1 MSLDSLESCG
11 NKQSSGS
18 PKGMQQRRQ
27 FHEKSGSYKSKSFHM
42 GGSTVMKNPLCALC
56 GRSHWLA
63 YCETFRDKSVEQRK
77 EFVLS
82 KNLCFNCFG
91 QHVLR
96 NCISKKSCQVC
107 HKKHHTFLHEPST
120 NSESSKNCVKNQ
132 STSSFPVFTEESI
145 ERKLTNVIDSKP
157 ETVLLSTA
165 WVKVQGPH
173 GNVVLA
179 RALLDQCAQS
189 SFITESLCQRLRLDK
204 KSASVVV
211 SGLGNSLHMKCKGSV
226 SVIIKPRF
234 MSTFSCHTEA
244 LVVPKVTLYKPSLLT
259 RDNWP
264 HLKELELADPKHYQ
278 AGQIDLLLGAA
289 VHARVVEGRVVKGE
303 ANHPI
308 AMATALG
315 WILSGE
321 TNAVLPHTSAVFTIQ
336 QDDGEMPLDS
346 LLQRFW
352 LQEDMPTKD
361 SFLTPDEQ
369 MCEEHFESTHSRTSE
384 GRYIVR
390 LPVNQ
395 ERLRNLG
402 NSYHPSIKM
411 LASIESKFK
420 RDENFQKAY
429 CEFIQEYLDLGHMQ
443 PINEIDVDLSKYVF
457 LPHHGVFKESSTTTR
472 LRTVFNGSFK
482 TNEGWSL
489 NDCLYVGPNLLPEI
503 PSLVTSWRKYRY
515 AFTSDIKMMYR
526 QIIVHEEDRHLQ
538 AIVWRFDPLHK
549 IKIYLLS
556 TLTYGLKCSPFI
568 AIRVLQQLAKD
579 EAVNFPLGSTVLEK
593 ETYMD
598 DVLSGDHE
606 IHTALAKQKDVIN
619 LCMVGG
625 FSLRKWHSNS
635 STLLQWL
642 PQELLASEPESLFA
656 NDSIFAVLG
665 LNWQPSEDCF
675 NFNVKIDQKVEQ
687 WTKRLVLSK
696 VAKLF
701 DPLGWIAPVI
711 IWPKTVFNRRTNEQS
726 KIPIVLSIN
735 TATIK
740 ASGFN
745 IFQKYSNLKT
755 TVHVMAYVIRFL
767 QAKKLVHPIFSA
779 SWFNVELMNAD
790 VILNPSEIIRA
801 RLLLVY
807 IAQRQSFSKEIS
819 ILEKNEI
826 IPKTSVLIRL
836 TPFIDQKLLKVGGR
850 LKHSLLSED
859 EKHPLIIPSDHPLT
873 RLIIE
878 DCHKRTLHGG
888 VQLTLTTLRTQYW
901 VLKGRQKIKEIIHK
915 CVVCQRYRKSTSYQ
929 IMGNL
934 PQYRTMPNRPFS
946 KSGVDYAGPVSIK
959 TSPGKCRS
967 SYKGFI
973 CVFVCLSTR
982 AVHLEAVSNYT
993 SEAFIAAFRRFV
1005 GRRGHCSLLLSDKG
1019 TNFVGADRE
1028 LKELFQRSSN
1038 FTRTLAEALASNG
1051 TEWRFN
1057 PPTAPHFGGIWEA
1070 AVKSTKHHLRRVI
1083 GETKLTFEELSTLL
1097 CQVEACLNSR
1107 PLVPLSDDPNDIQAL
1122 TPAHFLIQSSSYLI
1136 PEPALIEENIPT
1148 LKRWQMVQQM
1158 LQHYWRRWSR
1168 EYLQS
1173 LQQRQKWATS
1183 TPNIKAGDLVIA
1195 CNDNTPPARWQLA
1208 RVIKVHPGD
1217 DGYVRVV
1224 TIQTANSVLKRPV
1237 NNLIILK

>member
-1 MSLDSLESCG
+1 MEGFYEKQKTYLRKINNSFINFKKEGATKMNRGSYNAEEVYLQRKGEFEEFLINLVSASSKSERNGENKTSHSEGDHLVRLPVPELPKFSGDFRNWETFRDLLKSMIIDRKDISQVAKLQYLLSCLSGEAADLVRTIPITEENFTLAWQSLQNYYENNRRITSAHLAALFDLKSMQNESASELRRIYAGTVNPLLSLEALRRPVCHWDDLIVFITERRLDPQTRRDWEIKLENSTAPPTYEMLKNFLKTKIMSLDSLESCG

-211 SGLGNSLHMKCKGSV
+211 SGLGNSHHMKCKGSV
-226 SVIIKPRF
+226 SVLIKPRF

-264 HLKELELADPKHYQ
+264 HLKELELADPKYFQ

-336 QDDGEMPLDS
+336 QDD
-346 LLQRFW
+346 
-352 LQEDMPTKD
+352 
-361 SFLTPDEQ
+361 
-369 MCEEHFESTHSRTSE
+369 
-384 GRYIVR
+384 
-390 LPVNQ
+390 
-395 ERLRNLG
+395 
-402 NSYHPSIKM
+402 
-411 LASIESKFK
+411 
-420 RDENFQKAY
+420 
-429 CEFIQEYLDLGHMQ
+429 
-443 PINEIDVDLSKYVF
+443 
-457 LPHHGVFKESSTTTR
+457 
-472 LRTVFNGSFK
+472 
-482 TNEGWSL
+482 
-489 NDCLYVGPNLLPEI
+489 
-503 PSLVTSWRKYRY
+503 
-515 AFTSDIKMMYR
+515 
-526 QIIVHEEDRHLQ
+526 
-538 AIVWRFDPLHK
+538 
-549 IKIYLLS
+549 
-556 TLTYGLKCSPFI
+556 
-568 AIRVLQQLAKD
+568 
-579 EAVNFPLGSTVLEK
+579 
-593 ETYMD
+593 
-598 DVLSGDHE
+598 HE

-625 FSLRKWHSNS
+625 FSLCKWHSNS

-656 NDSIFAVLG
+656 NDSIFAILG
-665 LNWQPSEDCF
+665 L
-675 NFNVKIDQKVEQ
+675 
-687 WTKRLVLSK
+687 
-696 VAKLF
+696 
-701 DPLGWIAPVI
+701 
-711 IWPKTVFNRRTNEQS
+711 IWQS
-726 KIPIVLSIN
+726 K
-735 TATIK
+735 
-740 ASGFN
+740 
-745 IFQKYSNLKT
+745 
-755 TVHVMAYVIRFL
+755 
-767 QAKKLVHPIFSA
+767 
-779 SWFNVELMNAD
+779 
-790 VILNPSEIIRA
+790 
-801 RLLLVY
+801 
-807 IAQRQSFSKEIS
+807 
-819 ILEKNEI
+819 
-826 IPKTSVLIRL
+826 
-836 TPFIDQKLLKVGGR
+836 
-850 LKHSLLSED
+850 
-859 EKHPLIIPSDHPLT
+859 
-873 RLIIE
+873 
-878 DCHKRTLHGG
+878 
-888 VQLTLTTLRTQYW
+888 
-901 VLKGRQKIKEIIHK
+901 
-915 CVVCQRYRKSTSYQ
+915 
-929 IMGNL
+929 
-934 PQYRTMPNRPFS
+934 
-946 KSGVDYAGPVSIK
+946 
-959 TSPGKCRS
+959 
-967 SYKGFI
+967 
-973 CVFVCLSTR
+973 
-982 AVHLEAVSNYT
+982 
-993 SEAFIAAFRRFV
+993 
-1005 GRRGHCSLLLSDKG
+1005 
-1019 TNFVGADRE
+1019 
-1028 LKELFQRSSN
+1028 
-1038 FTRTLAEALASNG
+1038 
-1051 TEWRFN
+1051 
-1057 PPTAPHFGGIWEA
+1057 
-1070 AVKSTKHHLRRVI
+1070 
-1083 GETKLTFEELSTLL
+1083 
-1097 CQVEACLNSR
+1097 
-1107 PLVPLSDDPNDIQAL
+1107 
-1122 TPAHFLIQSSSYLI
+1122 
-1136 PEPALIEENIPT
+1136 PALIEENIPT

-1208 RVIKVHPGD
+1208 RQRSLGASAEEWYGVGRERRGWLREEFAVKTRWRQGKNVGLERRMHTQQRAQSISILIWSSTNPLTPYSDGKPPKFPFHHEANPVPDHSSQMPLHSSLPASPSYSSMQERTGQRKRVGSPSPGP
-1217 DGYVRVV
+1217 
-1224 TIQTANSVLKRPV
+1224 TASGISQYPQLS
-1237 NNLIILK
+1237 LDSAST

>member
-1 MSLDSLESCG
+1 MIIDRKDISQVAKLQYLLSCLSGEAADLVRTIPITEENFTLAWQSLQNYYENNRRITSAHLAALFDLKSMQNESASELRRIYAGTVNPLLSLEALRRPVCHWDDLIVFITERRLDPQTRRDWEIKLENSTAPPTNEMLKNFLKTKIMSLDSLESCG

-96 NCISKKSCQVC
+96 NCISKKRCQVC
-107 HKKHHTFLHEPST
+107 HKKHHTFLHGPST

-145 ERKLTNVIDSKP
+145 ERKLTNAIDSKP

-165 WVKVQGPH
+165 WVKVLGPH
-173 GNVVLA
+173 GNVVSA

-264 HLKELELADPKHYQ
+264 HLKELELADPKYFQ

-321 TNAVLPHTSAVFTIQ
+321 TNAVLPYTSAVFTIQ
-336 QDDGEMPLDS
+336 
-346 LLQRFW
+346 
-352 LQEDMPTKD
+352 
-361 SFLTPDEQ
+361 
-369 MCEEHFESTHSRTSE
+369 
-384 GRYIVR
+384 
-390 LPVNQ
+390 
-395 ERLRNLG
+395 
-402 NSYHPSIKM
+402 
-411 LASIESKFK
+411 
-420 RDENFQKAY
+420 
-429 CEFIQEYLDLGHMQ
+429 
-443 PINEIDVDLSKYVF
+443 ID
-457 LPHHGVFKESSTTTR
+457 
-472 LRTVFNGSFK
+472 
-482 TNEGWSL
+482 
-489 NDCLYVGPNLLPEI
+489 
-503 PSLVTSWRKYRY
+503 
-515 AFTSDIKMMYR
+515 
-526 QIIVHEEDRHLQ
+526 
-538 AIVWRFDPLHK
+538 
-549 IKIYLLS
+549 
-556 TLTYGLKCSPFI
+556 
-568 AIRVLQQLAKD
+568 
-579 EAVNFPLGSTVLEK
+579 
-593 ETYMD
+593 
-598 DVLSGDHE
+598 DHE
-606 IHTALAKQKDVIN
+606 IHTALAKQKYVIN

-711 IWPKTVFNRRTNEQS
+711 ITAKIFLQKLWLLKIDWDEPLPRTEAEQWETFYSDLPQISSIKLPRWSGPDWLSKCDQLWPKTVFNRRTNEQS
-726 KIPIVLSIN
+726 KVPIVLSTN

-745 IFQKYSNLKT
+745 IFQK
-755 TVHVMAYVIRFL
+755 
-767 QAKKLVHPIFSA
+767 
-779 SWFNVELMNAD
+779 
-790 VILNPSEIIRA
+790 
-801 RLLLVY
+801 
-807 IAQRQSFSKEIS
+807 
-819 ILEKNEI
+819 
-826 IPKTSVLIRL
+826 
-836 TPFIDQKLLKVGGR
+836 
-850 LKHSLLSED
+850 
-859 EKHPLIIPSDHPLT
+859 
-873 RLIIE
+873 
-878 DCHKRTLHGG
+878 
-888 VQLTLTTLRTQYW
+888 
-901 VLKGRQKIKEIIHK
+901 
-915 CVVCQRYRKSTSYQ
+915 
-929 IMGNL
+929 
-934 PQYRTMPNRPFS
+934 TMPNRPFS
-946 KSGVDYAGPVSIK
+946 KSGVDYAGPVNIK

-993 SEAFIAAFRRFV
+993 SEAFIAAFRRFF

-1057 PPTAPHFGGIWEA
+1057 PPTAPHFDGIWEA

-1107 PLVPLSDDPNDIQAL
+1107 TLVPLSDDPNEIQAL

-1136 PEPALIEENIPT
+1136 PESA
-1148 LKRWQMVQQM
+1148 
-1158 LQHYWRRWSR
+1158 
-1168 EYLQS
+1168 
-1173 LQQRQKWATS
+1173 
-1183 TPNIKAGDLVIA
+1183 
-1195 CNDNTPPARWQLA
+1195 
-1208 RVIKVHPGD
+1208 
-1217 DGYVRVV
+1217 
-1224 TIQTANSVLKRPV
+1224 
-1237 NNLIILK
+1237 

>member
-1 MSLDSLESCG
+1 MEGFYEKQKTYLRKINNSFINFKKEGATKMNRGSYNAEEVYLQRKGEFEEFLINLVSASSKSERNGENKTSHSEGDHLVRLPVPELPKFSGDFRNWETFRDLLKSMIIDRKDISQVAKLQYLLSCLSGEAADLVRTIPITEENFTLAWQSLQNYYENNRRITSAHLAALFDLKSMQNESVSELRRIYAGTVNPLLSLEALRRPVCHWDDLIVFITERRLDPQTRRDWEIKLENSTAPPTYEMLKNFLKTKIMSLDSLESCG

-56 GRSHWLA
+56 GRNHWLA

-211 SGLGNSLHMKCKGSV
+211 SGLGNSHHMKCKGSV

-264 HLKELELADPKHYQ
+264 HLKELELADPKYYQ
-278 AGQIDLLLGAA
+278 AEQIDLLLGAA

-336 QDDGEMPLDS
+336 QDD
-346 LLQRFW
+346 
-352 LQEDMPTKD
+352 
-361 SFLTPDEQ
+361 
-369 MCEEHFESTHSRTSE
+369 
-384 GRYIVR
+384 
-390 LPVNQ
+390 
-395 ERLRNLG
+395 
-402 NSYHPSIKM
+402 
-411 LASIESKFK
+411 
-420 RDENFQKAY
+420 
-429 CEFIQEYLDLGHMQ
+429 
-443 PINEIDVDLSKYVF
+443 
-457 LPHHGVFKESSTTTR
+457 
-472 LRTVFNGSFK
+472 
-482 TNEGWSL
+482 
-489 NDCLYVGPNLLPEI
+489 
-503 PSLVTSWRKYRY
+503 
-515 AFTSDIKMMYR
+515 
-526 QIIVHEEDRHLQ
+526 
-538 AIVWRFDPLHK
+538 
-549 IKIYLLS
+549 
-556 TLTYGLKCSPFI
+556 
-568 AIRVLQQLAKD
+568 
-579 EAVNFPLGSTVLEK
+579 
-593 ETYMD
+593 
-598 DVLSGDHE
+598 HE
-606 IHTALAKQKDVIN
+606 IHTALAKQKDVIK

-642 PQELLASEPESLFA
+642 PQELLANEPESLFA
-656 NDSIFAVLG
+656 NESIFAVLG

-675 NFNVKIDQKVEQ
+675 NFNAKIDQKVEQ

-726 KIPIVLSIN
+726 KIPIVLSTN
-735 TATIK
+735 NATIK

-745 IFQKYSNLKT
+745 IFQKYTNLKT

-790 VILNPSEIIRA
+790 VILNPSEVIRA

-826 IPKTSVLIRL
+826 IPKNSVLIRL

-901 VLKGRQKIKEIIHK
+901 VLKGLQKIKEIIHK

>member
-1 MSLDSLESCG
+1 
-11 NKQSSGS
+11 
-18 PKGMQQRRQ
+18 
-27 FHEKSGSYKSKSFHM
+27 
-42 GGSTVMKNPLCALC
+42 
-56 GRSHWLA
+56 
-63 YCETFRDKSVEQRK
+63 
-77 EFVLS
+77 
-82 KNLCFNCFG
+82 
-91 QHVLR
+91 
-96 NCISKKSCQVC
+96 
-107 HKKHHTFLHEPST
+107 
-120 NSESSKNCVKNQ
+120 
-132 STSSFPVFTEESI
+132 
-145 ERKLTNVIDSKP
+145 
-157 ETVLLSTA
+157 
-165 WVKVQGPH
+165 
-173 GNVVLA
+173 
-179 RALLDQCAQS
+179 
-189 SFITESLCQRLRLDK
+189 
-204 KSASVVV
+204 
-211 SGLGNSLHMKCKGSV
+211 
-226 SVIIKPRF
+226 
-234 MSTFSCHTEA
+234 
-244 LVVPKVTLYKPSLLT
+244 
-259 RDNWP
+259 
-264 HLKELELADPKHYQ
+264 
-278 AGQIDLLLGAA
+278 
-289 VHARVVEGRVVKGE
+289 
-303 ANHPI
+303 
-308 AMATALG
+308 MATALG

-321 TNAVLPHTSAVFTIQ
+321 TNAVLPHNSAVFTIQ
-336 QDDGEMPLDS
+336 QD
-346 LLQRFW
+346 
-352 LQEDMPTKD
+352 
-361 SFLTPDEQ
+361 
-369 MCEEHFESTHSRTSE
+369 
-384 GRYIVR
+384 
-390 LPVNQ
+390 
-395 ERLRNLG
+395 
-402 NSYHPSIKM
+402 
-411 LASIESKFK
+411 
-420 RDENFQKAY
+420 
-429 CEFIQEYLDLGHMQ
+429 
-443 PINEIDVDLSKYVF
+443 
-457 LPHHGVFKESSTTTR
+457 
-472 LRTVFNGSFK
+472 
-482 TNEGWSL
+482 
-489 NDCLYVGPNLLPEI
+489 
-503 PSLVTSWRKYRY
+503 
-515 AFTSDIKMMYR
+515 
-526 QIIVHEEDRHLQ
+526 
-538 AIVWRFDPLHK
+538 
-549 IKIYLLS
+549 
-556 TLTYGLKCSPFI
+556 
-568 AIRVLQQLAKD
+568 
-579 EAVNFPLGSTVLEK
+579 
-593 ETYMD
+593 
-598 DVLSGDHE
+598 DHE

-642 PQELLASEPESLFA
+642 PQELLANEPESLFA
-656 NDSIFAVLG
+656 NESIFAVLG

-675 NFNVKIDQKVEQ
+675 NFNAKIDQKVEQ

-711 IWPKTVFNRRTNEQS
+711 ITAKIFLQKLWLLKIDWDEPLPRTEAEQWETCYSDLPQITNIKVPRRLGYSATMNVIELHGFADASKSAYGAVLYLRTSDKSSEKSFRVRMIQAKTRVAPLRTISIPRLELSAAHLLPKLTNHHTKRFESELLKIHLWTDSQDVLCWLKEHPSRWPTFIANRCSDIHTLVPTANWRHIGTKNNPADLASRGCLASALKNQNLWWSGPDWLSKCDQLWPKTVFNRRTNEQS
-726 KIPIVLSIN
+726 KIPIVLSTN

-767 QAKKLVHPIFSA
+767 QAKKLWHPIFSA

-790 VILNPSEIIRA
+790 VILNPSEVIRA

-826 IPKTSVLIRL
+826 IPKNSVLIRL

-915 CVVCQRYRKSTSYQ
+915 CVVCQRYRKGTSYQ